1 MIQRNWG
8 TEITEKPQKIVYT
21 TNKKKNNKKKFNQLT
36 LLSQPHIMVPCKIKI
51 SWENDTVMKL
61 NHVKTLKKK
70 SRKASKTSVVKTA
83 NLQDQWLSWPLQA
96 G

>member
-21 TNKKKNNKKKFNQLT
+21 TNKKKFNQLT

-61 NHVKTLKKK
+61 NHVKNLKKK

>member
-21 TNKKKNNKKKFNQLT
+21 TNKKKTKKKFNQLT

-51 SWENDTVMKL
+51 SSENDTVMEL
-61 NHVKTLKKK
+61 NHVQT
-70 SRKASKTSVVKTA
+70 
-83 NLQDQWLSWPLQA
+83 
-96 G
+96 